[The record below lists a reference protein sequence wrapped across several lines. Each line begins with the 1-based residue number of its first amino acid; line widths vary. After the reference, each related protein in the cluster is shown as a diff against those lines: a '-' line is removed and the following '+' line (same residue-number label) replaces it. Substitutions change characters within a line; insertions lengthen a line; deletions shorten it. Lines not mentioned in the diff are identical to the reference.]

1 MAKKVLTPEQAEIKA
16 LKKAK
21 KSENWTKFWAIAL
34 ALVLTIGVVFLG
46 QSAGK
51 DAVAAAVNSSNTGT
65 SNSGSSDDT
74 GSTDTGSTDTGSTD
88 VGTNDA
94 GNAGSTDAGTSNA
107 GASISKADAAK
118 AFNDATAK
126 AAKGN
131 YTMERVCGYQP
142 GKGIKVTMLG
152 GDATKVLNGVI
163 TAVDENASLDS
174 VVGGFL
180 GVGTREIKVTNGVGK
195 RHNGDGTYADL
206 NNEEKDYVLKA
217 MALTEADI
225 ASASKDGNTYTITLA
240 KIADPQKDGKNA
252 MHHATNDFITESQVK
267 TAIGGITDAITVE
280 SAKVNYYDIK
290 FVATI
295 ENGTLKNLTMNYK
308 ADAVMKLKVAMTI
321 DGTGSMEVKTTYK
334 F

>member
-21 KSENWTKFWAIAL
+21 KSENWTKFWAILL
-34 ALVLTIGVVFLG
+34 ALVLTVGVVFLG
-46 QSAGK
+46 QSAAK
-51 DAVAAAVNSSNTGT
+51 DAVAAAVNGTGT
-65 SNSGSSDDT
+65 ESGDTSTDSGDTSTPSGDASTPSGDASTPSGDAGSSD
-74 GSTDTGSTDTGSTD
+74 
-88 VGTNDA
+88 A
-94 GNAGSTDAGTSNA
+94 GASNAGS
-107 GASISKADAAK
+107 SISKADAAK
-118 AFNDATAK
+118 AFNEATAK

-131 YTMERVCGYQP
+131 YTMQRVCGYQP

-152 GDATKVLNGVI
+152 GDATSVLNGVI
-163 TAVDENASLDS
+163 TAVDANASLDS

-180 GVGTREIKVTNGVGK
+180 GIGTKEIKVTNGVGQ

-225 ASASKDGNTYTITLA
+225 ATASKDGNTYTITLN
-240 KIADPQKDGKNA
+240 KTADPQKDNGNA

-267 TAIGGITDAITVE
+267 SAIGALTTAITVE

-295 ENGTLKNLTMNYK
+295 ENGTLKALTMTYK
-308 ADAVMKLKVAMTI
+308 ADAALKLKVAMTI
-321 DGTGSMEVKTTYK
+321 DGSGSMDVKTTYT

>member
-21 KSENWTKFWAIAL
+21 KSENWTKFWAILL
-34 ALVLTIGVVFLG
+34 ALVLTVGVVFLG
-46 QSAGK
+46 QSAAK
-51 DAVAAAVNSSNTGT
+51 DAVAAAVNGTNTEAGDA
-65 SNSGSSDDT
+65 GSSSGDA
-74 GSTDTGSTDTGSTD
+74 GSSSGDASTPSG
-88 VGTNDA
+88 DA
-94 GNAGSTDAGTSNA
+94 SAPSGNAGSSDAGASNA
-107 GASISKADAAK
+107 GSSISKADAAK
-118 AFNDATAK
+118 AINEATAK

-131 YTMERVCGYQP
+131 YTMQRVCQYQP

-152 GDATKVLNGVI
+152 GDATSALNTVI
-163 TAVDENASLDS
+163 TAVDPNASVDT

-180 GVGTREIKVTNGVGK
+180 GIGTREIKVTNGVGQ

-225 ASASKDGNTYTITLA
+225 ATASKDGNTYTITLN
-240 KIADPQKDGKNA
+240 KTADPQKDNGNA

-267 TAIGGITDAITVE
+267 SAIGGLTTAITVE

-295 ENGTLKNLTMNYK
+295 ENGTLKSLTMNYK
-308 ADAVMKLKVAMTI
+308 ADAVMKLKIALTI
-321 DGTGSMEVKTTYK
+321 DGTGSMDVKTTYT

>member
-51 DAVAAAVNSSNTGT
+51 DAVAAAVNGTNAGT

-74 GSTDTGSTDTGSTD
+74 GSTDAGSTDTGSTD
-88 VGTNDA
+88 AGTNDAGTNDA
-94 GNAGSTDAGTSNA
+94 GNAGGNAGTA
-107 GASISKADAAK
+107 VSKAEVAK

-126 AAKGN
+126 AAKGS
-131 YTMERVCGYQP
+131 YEMERVCGYQP

-152 GDATKVLNGVI
+152 GDATSVLNGVI
-163 TAVDENASLDS
+163 TAVDENATLDS

-180 GVGTREIKVTNGVGK
+180 GVGTKKIKVTNGVGQ
-195 RHNGDGTYADL
+195 RYGSDGTMADL
-206 NNEEKDYVLKA
+206 NNEEKDYILKA
-217 MALTEADI
+217 MTLTEADL
-225 ASASKDGNTYTITLA
+225 ATATKDGNTYTFTLA

-267 TAIGGITDAITVE
+267 TAIGSITDAITVE

-321 DGTGSMEVKTTYK
+321 DGTGSMEVKTTYT